1 MNKEND
7 KGISS
12 KIDSLIELFKK
23 IKFVVL
29 ALISLVVLGVALMS
43 GDRVKIF
50 STFYE
55 KTTGLKHEIF
65 SPIEDF
71 SNESYLILRDKLS
84 RNQNIQFE
92 NAVITTY
99 KESETLQK
107 YRVVIGEEVSIYK
120 VAKDANGAWKIK
132 KQ

>member
-71 SNESYLILRDKLS
+71 SNEPYLILKDKLS

>member
-12 KIDSLIELFKK
+12 KLDSLIELFKK

-43 GDRVKIF
+43 GDSVKIF

-55 KTTGLKHEIF
+55 KATGLKHETF

>member
-29 ALISLVVLGVALMS
+29 ALITLVVLGVALMS

-71 SNESYLILRDKLS
+71 SNESYLILKDKLS

-99 KESETLQK
+99 KESETIQK
-107 YRVVIGEEVSIYK
+107 YRVVIGEEVFIYK

>member
-12 KIDSLIELFKK
+12 KLDFLVGLFKK
-23 IKFVVL
+23 IKFVVI
-29 ALISLVVLGVALMS
+29 ALISLVVLGVALIS
-43 GDRVKIF
+43 GDGAKIY

-92 NAVITTY
+92 NAVITIC

-107 YRVVIGEEVSIYK
+107 YRVIIGEDVSIYK

>member
-1 MNKEND
+1 M
-7 KGISS
+7 
-12 KIDSLIELFKK
+12 
-23 IKFVVL
+23 VL

-71 SNESYLILRDKLS
+71 SNEPYLILRDKLS

-92 NAVITTY
+92 SAVITTY
-99 KESETLQK
+99 KESETIQK

-132 KQ
+132 RQ

>member
-71 SNESYLILRDKLS
+71 SNESYLILKDKLS

-99 KESETLQK
+99 KESETIQK
-107 YRVVIGEEVSIYK
+107 YRVVIGEEVFIYK

>member
-71 SNESYLILRDKLS
+71 SNEPYLILRDKLS

>member
-1 MNKEND
+1 M
-7 KGISS
+7 
-12 KIDSLIELFKK
+12 
-23 IKFVVL
+23 VL

-55 KTTGLKHEIF
+55 KTTGLKHKIF

-71 SNESYLILRDKLS
+71 SNEPYLILRDKLS

-92 NAVITTY
+92 SAVITTY
-99 KESETLQK
+99 KESETIQK

-132 KQ
+132 RQ

>member
-1 MNKEND
+1 MNKENV
-7 KGISS
+7 KGVSS
-12 KIDSLIELFKK
+12 KIESLIELFKK

-29 ALISLVVLGVALMS
+29 ALISLVVLGVAFMS
-43 GDRVKIF
+43 GDGVKIF

-55 KTTGLKHEIF
+55 KITGLKHETF
-65 SPIEDF
+65 SPIEDY
-71 SNESYLILRDKLS
+71 SSETYLILRDKLS

-99 KESETLQK
+99 KESETIQK

>member
-12 KIDSLIELFKK
+12 KLDFLIGLFKK

-29 ALISLVVLGVALMS
+29 ALISLVVLGVALIS
-43 GDRVKIF
+43 GDGVEMF

-55 KTTGLKHEIF
+55 KTTGLKQDIF

-71 SNESYLILRDKLS
+71 SNETYLILKDKLLRDK
-84 RNQNIQFE
+84 NIRIE
-92 NAVITTY
+92 DA
-99 KESETLQK
+99 
-107 YRVVIGEEVSIYK
+107 EVSVFNESDVFYR
-120 VAKDANGAWKIK
+120 
-132 KQ
+132 

>member
-12 KIDSLIELFKK
+12 KINSLIELFKK

-65 SPIEDF
+65 LPIEDF
-71 SNESYLILRDKLS
+71 SNEPYLILRDKLS

>member
-29 ALISLVVLGVALMS
+29 ALITLVVLGVALMS

-71 SNESYLILRDKLS
+71 SNESYLILKDKLS

-99 KESETLQK
+99 KESETIQK

-120 VAKDANGAWKIK
+120 VTKDANGAWKIK

>member
-71 SNESYLILRDKLS
+71 SNESYLILKDKLS

-99 KESETLQK
+99 KESETIQK

>member
-12 KIDSLIELFKK
+12 KINSLIELFKK

-71 SNESYLILRDKLS
+71 SNEPYLILRDKLS